1 MRDPVRQARSSLRLG
16 CDKLVTGLSH
26 PRSQA
31 DSRTCMTGLRLN
43 TMVGLII
50 NISIIE
56 KYIKINDLLH
66 HNPFPS
72 MPSADDLS
80 LSLADNLER

>member
-1 MRDPVRQARSSLRLG
+1 
-16 CDKLVTGLSH
+16 
-26 PRSQA
+26 
-31 DSRTCMTGLRLN
+31 MTGLRLN
-43 TMVGLII
+43 VTMVGLII

-56 KYIKINDLLH
+56 KYIKINDLLL

-80 LSLADNLER
+80 LSLADNLGR